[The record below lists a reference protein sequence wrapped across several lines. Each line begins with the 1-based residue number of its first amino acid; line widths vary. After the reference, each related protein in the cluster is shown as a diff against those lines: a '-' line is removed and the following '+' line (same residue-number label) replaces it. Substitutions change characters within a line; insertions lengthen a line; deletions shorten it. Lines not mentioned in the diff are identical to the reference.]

1 MLAPLAG
8 VAVLTS
14 VVVIHELGHFS
25 VARAQGIRVSEFSIG
40 FGPKLW
46 SRAATAPELPEYAVR
61 LLPIGGFVSFPRAT
75 NRTRLEEMGL
85 LKKGEKLDEFV
96 EDTPDLLENRP
107 AREQASVMVAGV
119 VANVM
124 LAWACLFTAG
134 VSLGVPVVEPSP
146 VVVSRVLPSSAAET
160 AGFKVGDL
168 LIVIDKQRV
177 GANDVEE
184 PLQSSLNAIKAGIE
198 RNEGFAINVLRDNRR
213 VRLAVPRLPPLPV
226 PEDASAPAPPP
237 RTLGVELTQ
246 PAGKQLARVILSP
259 AESAQSAVKMVG
271 REARSILSSLQ
282 AAAGKLLTPG
292 NDPNGAGLQGP
303 IGIAR
308 MGSDLASTDTR
319 RLLEFAAI
327 LSLNLAV
334 FNALPLPGL
343 DGWQLSLLA
352 VESALRKPLPES
364 AKESANALAGL
375 LFLFAFS
382 RVLLSDVADA
392 AAGNAGL
399 ATFGIASG
407 KALREYGP
415 SVVIGIA
422 AAQIVQLIRSSGDAD
437 REATAS
443 SRRGSGGRVATS
455 RRKTPA
461 KPPRRKQTVTG
472 KSASQ
477 PSGSWWRRGST
488 STKPPP
494 KGRGGSSSSE
504 KRGAWFG
511 R

>member
-1 MLAPLAG
+1 
-8 VAVLTS
+8 
-14 VVVIHELGHFS
+14 
-25 VARAQGIRVSEFSIG
+25 
-40 FGPKLW
+40 
-46 SRAATAPELPEYAVR
+46 
-61 LLPIGGFVSFPRAT
+61 
-75 NRTRLEEMGL
+75 
-85 LKKGEKLDEFV
+85 
-96 EDTPDLLENRP
+96 
-107 AREQASVMVAGV
+107 
-119 VANVM
+119 
-124 LAWACLFTAG
+124 
-134 VSLGVPVVEPSP
+134 
-146 VVVSRVLPSSAAET
+146 
-160 AGFKVGDL
+160 
-168 LIVIDKQRV
+168 
-177 GANDVEE
+177 
-184 PLQSSLNAIKAGIE
+184 
-198 RNEGFAINVLRDNRR
+198 
-213 VRLAVPRLPPLPV
+213 
-226 PEDASAPAPPP
+226 
-237 RTLGVELTQ
+237 
-246 PAGKQLARVILSP
+246 
-259 AESAQSAVKMVG
+259 
-271 REARSILSSLQ
+271 
-282 AAAGKLLTPG
+282 
-292 NDPNGAGLQGP
+292 
-303 IGIAR
+303 

-437 REATAS
+437 GEATTS

-461 KPPRRKQTVTG
+461 KPPRRKQQTVTG
-472 KSASQ
+472 KSTASQ
-477 PSGSWWRRGST
+477 PSVRRPPRSAGAGSVANST
-488 STKPPP
+488 AEISHYVPLL
-494 KGRGGSSSSE
+494 SSSIFIEFICS
-504 KRGAWFG
+504 KTPMTPFLRVCHRLLSRTSW
-511 R
+511 RNTRRP